1 MKSASVSEAKNGL
14 SALLD
19 EVRRGETVLIT
30 NHGKPVA
37 RIESYRRAKLA
48 AGEAE
53 AELVRRGVADPP
65 RAPLDVEGFLAAS
78 VPRLA
83 AGVSASRL
91 VVAEREENR

>member
-14 SALLD
+14 SALLE
-19 EVRRGETVLIT
+19 EVRRGGTVLIT
-30 NHGKPVA
+30 SHGKPVA
-37 RIESYRRAKLA
+37 RIESYHTTELT

-65 RAPLDVEGFLAAS
+65 RAPLEVERFLAAS

-91 VVAEREENR
+91 VVAEREEGR